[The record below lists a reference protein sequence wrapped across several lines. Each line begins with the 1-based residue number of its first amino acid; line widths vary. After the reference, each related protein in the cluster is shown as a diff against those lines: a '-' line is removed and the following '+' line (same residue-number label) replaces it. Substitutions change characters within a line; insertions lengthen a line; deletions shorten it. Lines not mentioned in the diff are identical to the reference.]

1 MFRRIAFVLFLFS
14 VIITC
19 DTTELATATELNN
32 DDVVKA
38 QELEKALIGQSN
50 NLSDANE
57 GEKMKVRD
65 SFNKALEGKL
75 KKRFDMNINDKIEKR
90 ALNRVQ
96 INHILDVLINNKH
109 NEKNYYNFRNTYSVQ
124 TIDGTNYLYEN
135 QENKRNKAKTNEKK
149 TSNPNAG
156 RIVPLEDMFDVCL
169 KVHKDTGLI
178 VEH

>member
-1 MFRRIAFVLFLFS
+1 MKMLLKHKNLRR
-14 VIITC
+14 
-19 DTTELATATELNN
+19 
-32 DDVVKA
+32 
-38 QELEKALIGQSN
+38 QALIGQSN

-57 GEKMKVRD
+57 DEKMKVRD

-135 QENKRNKAKTNEKK
+135 QENKRKK
-149 TSNPNAG
+149 IIRLSGVYHYQSLLTSRIENITLVIHNA
-156 RIVPLEDMFDVCL
+156 
-169 KVHKDTGLI
+169 
-178 VEH
+178 